1 MYHFLYKTTNTVTG
15 KIYIGAHSTTDL
27 NDAYLGS
34 GKQIK
39 DAIKKYSKQV
49 FIREILEHFDTRAE
63 SFAREAEIVTEDF
76 IKEFNNYNMCPGGLG
91 ATIKT
96 VEYRQKVSAKLKG
109 RIFSEEHRKKISL
122 AQTGPKNHRYG
133 KPNPNNPKLF
143 GKDNGMY
150 NKKHTEASIELIRI
164 NRGKVKV
171 ELTPEL
177 RKKLSDA
184 CKGKLWYNN
193 GSVSKRYYEGEQPIN
208 FIKGRKC
215 SIKKTMGLE

>member
-39 DAIKKYSKQV
+39 DAIKKYGKRV

-76 IKEFNNYNMCPGGLG
+76 IKEFNNYNMCPGVLG

-122 AQTGPKNHRYG
+122 AQSASCSSPILGCIAGGASTSSTINTITIATTGNATS
-133 KPNPNNPKLF
+133 F
-143 GKDNGMY
+143 GNLAEGVYSATGTSNG
-150 NKKHTEASIELIRI
+150 
-164 NRGKVKV
+164 
-171 ELTPEL
+171 
-177 RKKLSDA
+177 
-184 CKGKLWYNN
+184 N
-193 GSVSKRYYEGEQPIN
+193 G
-208 FIKGRKC
+208 
-215 SIKKTMGLE
+215 GL